1 MTLTKGQLREL
12 LHEMF
17 MRGCRLGLGYNP
29 ETLESC
35 FEIHYKNLTEKEKDN
50 GYD

>member
-1 MTLTKGQLREL
+1 MTLTKRQLREL

-17 MRGCRLGLGYNP
+17 MRGCRLGQGYNL

-35 FEIHYKNLTEKEKDN
+35 FEIHYKNLTEKEND
-50 GYD
+50 

>member
-1 MTLTKGQLREL
+1 MTLTKEQLREL

-35 FEIHYKNLTEKEKDN
+35 FEIHYKNLTEKEKAN
-50 GYD
+50 GYH

>member
-1 MTLTKGQLREL
+1 MTLTKEQLREL

-17 MRGCRLGLGYNP
+17 MSGCRLGQGYNL

-35 FEIHYKNLTEKEKDN
+35 FEIHYKNLTEKEND
-50 GYD
+50 